1 MNGQEEKLLKRL
13 MRRKIFRFCFF
24 IFLAFVSSGANAE
37 MLKKLEIIG
46 NSRISNETIK
56 VYGEI
61 EINKDYSHDDLNT
74 VIKRLY
80 DTKFFSDI
88 STSFSNGVLRI
99 NVKENPIIDSIIIEG
114 EEAEKYK
121 KAILK
126 MLALKE
132 KGSYIESDIKQ
143 DVQTIKNFYKSLG
156 YYTAEV
162 VAHIQELGDDQN
174 IINLIYSIEKRER
187 NKISKIYFIGDKGKA
202 RIKRLRD
209 VITSEESRF
218 WKVLSRNIYLNPD
231 IIELDKRLLKNY
243 FLGLGYY
250 NVEVLSSSVEL
261 KDESNIEL
269 TFSINAG
276 QRFRIKKLSTDISPV
291 FDKTIF
297 KNLSFEFNKLAG
309 EYYSPFKIQKILK
322 KIDQI
327 IDNKKLQFVQHS
339 VSETLDKDGIDI
351 VFKIFEGRKIQIERV
366 NIIGN
371 TVTNDTVIRSEL
383 LVDEGD
389 PYSDVKIEQSI
400 SRLKARNI
408 FKTVEYKLNDGSS
421 KDLKV
426 MEIKVE
432 EKPTGEI
439 AAGAGVGTEGTSF
452 SFSVKENNYLGK
464 GLSMDASLNVNEHA
478 IRGGLSMQEP
488 NFRNSGNLVWG
499 GLTNVRTDRPDSGY
513 ENTLTEFNLGT
524 KFEHLTNLYVS
535 PNISLTFDD
544 LTVTDN
550 ASSSMKKQ
558 AGNFTELTFGY
569 GIEKDNRDRSFM
581 PTSGSIASFHQRLPL
596 YADQASIYNSIYY
609 TKYHLF
615 TENVIGALKFYGA
628 NVIAVEDDVRLSKRL
643 HIPSR
648 RLRGFASHKVG
659 PKDGA
664 DHVGGNYATV
674 LNFEAALPNLLPEA
688 TQTDIAIFMD
698 MGNLWGADYDSSVND
713 SNGIRSSVGVSSNV
727 YTPIGPLNFVFA
739 LPMTK
744 ESTDTTQTFKFN
756 LGTSF

>member
-1 MNGQEEKLLKRL
+1 
-13 MRRKIFRFCFF
+13 
-24 IFLAFVSSGANAE
+24 

-61 EINKDYSHDDLNT
+61 EINKDYSDDDLNT

-80 DTKFFSDI
+80 DTRFFSDI

-114 EEAEKYK
+114 EAAEKYE

-126 MLALKE
+126 MLALKK
-132 KGSYIESDIKQ
+132 KGSYIESDINQ

-162 VAHIQELGDDQN
+162 TANIQKLGDDKN
-174 IINLIYSIEKRER
+174 IVNLIYSIEKGVR

-202 RIKRLRD
+202 RNKRLRD
-209 VITSEESRF
+209 VITSEEARF

-261 KDESNIEL
+261 KNESNIEL

-276 QRFRIKKLSTDISPV
+276 QRFRIKKLSTDITPV
-291 FDKTIF
+291 FDKAIF
-297 KNLSFEFNKLAG
+297 KNLSSEFNKFAG
-309 EYYSPFKIQKILK
+309 EYYSPFKVQKILK

-351 VFKIFEGRKIQIERV
+351 VFKIFEGRKVQIERV
-366 NIIGN
+366 NILGN
-371 TVTNDTVIRSEL
+371 TVTNDSVIRSEL

-389 PYSDVKIEQSI
+389 PYSDIKVEQSI

-408 FKTVEYKLNDGSS
+408 FKKVEYKLNDGSS

-426 MEIKVE
+426 MDIRVE

-452 SFSVKENNYLGK
+452 SFSLTENNYLGR
-464 GLSMDASLNVNEHA
+464 GLNVDASLNVTEHS
-478 IRGGLSMQEP
+478 IRGGFSMEEP

-499 GLTNVRTDRPDSGY
+499 GLTNIKTDRPDSGY
-513 ENTLTEFNLGT
+513 ENTLTKFDLGT

-535 PNISLTFDD
+535 PNINLTFDD
-544 LTVTDN
+544 LTVTDS

-558 AGNFTELTFGY
+558 AGNFTELNFGY
-569 GIEKDNRDRSFM
+569 GIEKDNRDRPWM
-581 PTSGSIASFHQRLPL
+581 PTSGSVVSFHQRLPL
-596 YADQASIYNSIYY
+596 YSDQASILNAIYY
-609 TKYHLF
+609 TKHHLF

-628 NVIAVEDDVRLSKRL
+628 NVTAIEDNVRLSKRL

-648 RLRGFASHKVG
+648 RLRGFESHKVG
-659 PKDGA
+659 PKDGV
-664 DHVGGNYATV
+664 DYVGGNYATA
-674 LNFEAALPNLLPEA
+674 LNFEAALPNLLPES
-688 TQTDIAIFMD
+688 TQTDVAVFMD
-698 MGNLWGADYDSSVND
+698 AGNLWGVDYDSSVND
-713 SNGIRSSVGVSSNV
+713 SNGIRSSVGINSNI
-727 YTPIGPLNFVFA
+727 YTPIGPLSFVYA
-739 LPMTK
+739 LPITK
-744 ESTDTTQTFKFN
+744 ESTDTTQTFLFQI
-756 LGTSF
+756 GTSF

>member
-1 MNGQEEKLLKRL
+1 MK
-13 MRRKIFRFCFF
+13 RKIFRFCFF
-24 IFLAFVSSGANAE
+24 VFLVFASSSANAE
-37 MLKKLEIIG
+37 ILKKLEIIG

-61 EINKDYSHDDLNT
+61 EINKDYSDDDLNT

-80 DTKFFSDI
+80 DTRFFSDI
-88 STSFSNGVLRI
+88 STNFLNGVLKI

-114 EEAEKYK
+114 EQAEKYA

-132 KGSYIESDIKQ
+132 KGSYIESDINQ
-143 DVQTIKNFYKSLG
+143 DLQIIKNFYKSLG
-156 YYTAEV
+156 YYTAE
-162 VAHIQELGDDQN
+162 ATANIQKSGDDKN
-174 IINLIYSIEKRER
+174 IINLIYSIEKGIR
-187 NKISKIYFIGDKGKA
+187 NKISKIYFIGDKGKVRA
-202 RIKRLRD
+202 KRLRD
-209 VITSEESRF
+209 VVTSKEARF

-231 IIELDKRLLKNY
+231 RIELDKRLLKNY

-261 KDESNIEL
+261 KNESNVEL
-269 TFSINAG
+269 TFSVNAG
-276 QRFRIKKLSTDISPV
+276 KRFRIKKLSTDIAPV

-297 KNLSFEFNKLAG
+297 KNLSFEFNKFAG
-309 EYYSPFKIQKILK
+309 EYYSPFKIQKMLS

-327 IDNKKLQFVQHS
+327 IDNNKLQFVQHS
-339 VSETLDKDGIDI
+339 VSETLDKDGIDV
-351 VFKIFEGRKIQIERV
+351 VFNVFEGRKIQIERI

-371 TVTNDTVIRSEL
+371 TVTNDSVIRSEL

-389 PYSDVKIEQSI
+389 PYSDIKVEQSI
-400 SRLKARNI
+400 SRLKAKNI
-408 FKTVEYKLNDGSS
+408 FKTVEYRLNDGSS

-426 MEIKVE
+426 MDIKVE

-452 SFSVKENNYLGK
+452 SFSIKENNYLGK
-464 GLSMDASLNVNEHA
+464 GLGLDASLNVTEHSV
-478 IRGGLSMQEP
+478 RGGLSMEEP

-499 GLTNVRTDRPDSGY
+499 GLTNVKTERKDSGY
-513 ENTLTEFNLGT
+513 ENTLTKFDLGT

-535 PNISLTFDD
+535 PNITLSFDE
-544 LTVTDN
+544 LKVTDS
-550 ASSSMKKQ
+550 ASASMKKQ
-558 AGNFTELTFGY
+558 AGNFTEMTFGY
-569 GIEKDNRDRSFM
+569 GIEKDNRDRPFM
-581 PTSGSIASFHQRLPL
+581 PTSGSLVSFHQGLPL
-596 YADQASIYNSIYY
+596 YSDQASMYNSIYY

-628 NVIAVEDDVRLSKRL
+628 NVIAIEDDVRLSKRL

-648 RLRGFASHKVG
+648 RLRGFESHKVG

-664 DHVGGNYATV
+664 DYVGGNYATA
-674 LNFEAALPNLLPEA
+674 LNFEAALPNLLPES
-688 TQTDIAIFMD
+688 TQTDIAVFMD
-698 MGNLWGADYDSSVND
+698 MGNLWSVDYDSSIND
-713 SNGIRSSVGVSSNV
+713 SSGIRSSVGVSSNV
-727 YTPIGPLNFVFA
+727 YTPIGPLSFVFA

-744 ESTDTTQTFKFN
+744 ESTDTTQTFKFQ

>member
-1 MNGQEEKLLKRL
+1 MK
-13 MRRKIFRFCFF
+13 RKIFRFCLFV
-24 IFLAFVSSGANAE
+24 FLAFASSSANAE

-61 EINKDYSHDDLNT
+61 EINKDYSDDDLNT
-74 VIKRLY
+74 AIKRLY
-80 DTKFFSDI
+80 DTNFFSDI
-88 STSFSNGVLRI
+88 SITFSNGVLKI

-121 KAILK
+121 KVILK

-132 KGSYIESDIKQ
+132 KGSYIESDINQ
-143 DVQTIKNFYKSLG
+143 DVHIIKNFYKSLG

-162 VAHIQELGDDQN
+162 VANIQELGDDKN
-174 IINLIYSIEKRER
+174 TINLIYSIEKGVR
-187 NKISKIYFIGDKGKA
+187 NKISKIYFIGDKGKT
-202 RIKRLRD
+202 RNKRLRD
-209 VITSEESRF
+209 VITSEEARF

-231 IIELDKRLLKNY
+231 RIELDKRLLKNY

-250 NVEVLSSSVEL
+250 NVEILSSSVEL
-261 KDESNIEL
+261 KNESNVEL
-269 TFSINAG
+269 TFSVNAG

-297 KNLSFEFNKLAG
+297 KNLSSEFNKFAG
-309 EYYSPFKIQKILK
+309 AYYSPFKIKKILN
-322 KIDQI
+322 KIDEI
-327 IDNKKLQFVQHS
+327 IDNNKFQFVQHS

-366 NIIGN
+366 NIVGN
-371 TVTNDTVIRSEL
+371 TVTNDSVIRSEL

-400 SRLKARNI
+400 SRLKAKNI
-408 FKTVEYKLNDGSS
+408 FKKVEYKLNDGSS

-439 AAGAGVGTEGTSF
+439 AAGAGIGTEGTSF
-452 SFSVKENNYLGK
+452 TFSLAENNYLGK
-464 GLSMDASLNVNEHA
+464 GLSVDASLNMTEHA
-478 IRGGLSMQEP
+478 VRGGLSMEDP

-499 GLTNVRTDRPDSGY
+499 GFTNVKTDRPDSGY
-513 ENTLTEFNLGT
+513 KNTLTKFDLGT
-524 KFEHLTNLYVS
+524 KFEYLTNLYVS
-535 PNISLTFDD
+535 PNINLAFDD
-544 LTVTDN
+544 LKVTDS
-550 ASSSMKKQ
+550 ASASMKKQ
-558 AGNFTELTFGY
+558 AGNFHEVTFGY
-569 GIEKDNRDRSFM
+569 GIEKDNRDRPFM
-581 PTSGSIASFHQRLPL
+581 PTSGSLVSFHQGLPL
-596 YADQASIYNSIYY
+596 YSDQASIFNSINY

-615 TENVIGALKFYGA
+615 TENIIGALKFYGA
-628 NVIAVEDDVRLSKRL
+628 NVIAIEDDVRLSKRL
-643 HIPSR
+643 HIPSKK
-648 RLRGFASHKVG
+648 LRGFESHKVG

-664 DHVGGNYATV
+664 DYVGGNYATA
-674 LNFEAALPNLLPEA
+674 LNFEATLPNLLPES
-688 TQTDIAIFMD
+688 TQTDIAVFMD
-698 MGNLWGADYDSSVND
+698 MGNLWGVDYDSSINN

-727 YTPIGPLNFVFA
+727 YTPIGPLSFVFA

-744 ESTDTTQTFKFN
+744 QSTDTTQTFKFQI
-756 LGTSF
+756 GTSF

>member
-1 MNGQEEKLLKRL
+1 MNGQGEKLLRRLVKR
-13 MRRKIFRFCFF
+13 RIFRFCFF
-24 IFLAFVSSGANAE
+24 IFLAFASSNANAG

-46 NSRISNETIK
+46 NLRISNETIK

-61 EINKDYSHDDLNT
+61 EINKDYSNDDLNT
-74 VIKRLY
+74 VIKKLY
-80 DTKFFSDI
+80 DTRFFSDI
-88 STSFSNGVLRI
+88 STSFSNGVLKI

-114 EEAEKYK
+114 EQAEKYK

-132 KGSYIESDIKQ
+132 KSSYIESDINQ
-143 DVQTIKNFYKSLG
+143 DVQTVKNFYKFLG

-162 VAHIQELGDDQN
+162 TAYIQELGDDKN
-174 IINLIYSIEKRER
+174 TINLIYSIEKGVR
-187 NKISKIYFIGDKGKA
+187 NKISKVYFLGDKGKA
-202 RIKRLRD
+202 REKRLRD
-209 VITSEESRF
+209 VITSQEARF
-218 WKVLSRNIYLNPD
+218 WKVLSKNIYLNPD
-231 IIELDKRLLKNY
+231 RIELDKRLLKNY

-250 NVEVLSSSVEL
+250 NVEVLSSNVEL
-261 KDESNIEL
+261 KNESSVEL

-297 KNLSFEFNKLAG
+297 KNLSSEFNKFAG
-309 EYYSPFKIQKILK
+309 AYYSPFKIQKILK
-322 KIDQI
+322 KIDEI
-327 IDNKKLQFVQHS
+327 IDSNKLQFVHHS

-371 TVTNDTVIRSEL
+371 TVTNDSVIRSEL

-389 PYSDVKIEQSI
+389 PYSDIKVEQSI

-408 FKTVEYKLNDGSS
+408 FKTVEYKLSDGSS

-439 AAGAGVGTEGTSF
+439 GAGAGVGTEGTSF
-452 SFSVKENNYLGK
+452 SFSIKENNYLGK
-464 GLSMDASLNVNEHA
+464 GLSVDASLNMTESSV
-478 IRGGLSMQEP
+478 RGGVSMQDP

-499 GLTNVRTDRPDSGY
+499 GLTNTKTDRPDSGY
-513 ENTLTEFNLGT
+513 ENTLTQFDLGT
-524 KFEHLTNLYVS
+524 KFEHLAKLYVS
-535 PNISLTFDD
+535 PNISLAFDE
-544 LTVTDN
+544 LKT
-550 ASSSMKKQ
+550 ASEASASMKKQ

-569 GIEKDNRDRSFM
+569 GIEKDNRDRPFM
-581 PTSGSIASFHQRLPL
+581 PTSGSLVSFHQGLPL
-596 YADQASIYNSIYY
+596 YSDQASIFNSIYY

-615 TENVIGALKFYGA
+615 TENVIGALKFYAA

-648 RLRGFASHKVG
+648 RLRGFETHKVG

-664 DHVGGNYATV
+664 DYVGGNYATA
-674 LNFEAALPNLLPEA
+674 LNFEAALPKLLPES
-688 TQTDIAIFMD
+688 TQTDIAVFMD
-698 MGNLWGADYDSSVND
+698 IGNLWGVDYDSSINN
-713 SNGIRSSVGVSSNV
+713 SNGIRSSVGVTSNV
-727 YTPIGPLNFVFA
+727 YTVIGPLSFIFA
-739 LPMTK
+739 KPIT
-744 ESTDTTQTFKFN
+744 EVSTDTTQTYRFQI
-756 LGTSF
+756 GTSF

>member
-1 MNGQEEKLLKRL
+1 

-24 IFLAFVSSGANAE
+24 IFLFFAFSSANAE

-46 NSRISNETIK
+46 SSRISNETIK

-61 EINKDYSHDDLNT
+61 EINRDYSDDDLNT

-80 DTKFFSDI
+80 DTRFFSNI
-88 STSFSNGVLRI
+88 SINFSNGILKI
-99 NVKENPIIDSIIIEG
+99 NVKENPIIDSIMIEG
-114 EEAEKYK
+114 ESAEKYK
-121 KAILK
+121 KVILK
-126 MLALKE
+126 NLVLKE
-132 KGSYIESDIKQ
+132 KGSYIESDINQ
-143 DVQTIKNFYKSLG
+143 DVQIIKNFYKSLG

-162 VAHIQELGDDQN
+162 AANIQKLGDDKN
-174 IINLIYSIEKRER
+174 IINLIYSIEKGVR
-187 NKISKIYFIGDKGKA
+187 NKISKIYFIGDKGKV
-202 RIKRLRD
+202 RSKRLRD
-209 VITSEESRF
+209 VVTSEEARF

-243 FLGLGYY
+243 FLSLGYY

-261 KDESNIEL
+261 QNESNIEL

-276 QRFRIKKLSTDISPV
+276 QRFRVKKLSTDIAPV
-291 FDKTIF
+291 FDKAIF
-297 KNLSFEFNKLAG
+297 KNLSFEFNKFAG
-309 EYYSPFKIQKILK
+309 EYYSPFKIEKILK

-351 VFKIFEGRKIQIERV
+351 VFKIFEGRKIQIEKV
-366 NIIGN
+366 NIFGN
-371 TVTNDTVIRSEL
+371 TVTNDSVIRSEL

-389 PYSDVKIEQSI
+389 PYSDIKVEQSI
-400 SRLKARNI
+400 SRLKAKNI
-408 FKTVEYKLNDGSS
+408 FKKVEYKLNDGSS

-426 MEIKVE
+426 MDIRVE

-452 SFSVKENNYLGK
+452 TFSLKENNYLGK
-464 GLSMDASLNVNEHA
+464 GLGVDASLNMTEHA
-478 IRGGLSMQEP
+478 VRGGFSMEDP

-499 GLTNVRTDRPDSGY
+499 GLTNIKTDRPDSGY
-513 ENTLTEFNLGT
+513 KNTLTKFDLGT
-524 KFEHLTNLYVS
+524 KFEHLTNLYLS
-535 PNISLTFDD
+535 PNLALAFDD
-544 LTVTDN
+544 LTVTDS
-550 ASSSMKKQ
+550 ASTSMKKQ

-569 GIEKDNRDRSFM
+569 GIEKDNRDRPWM
-581 PTSGSIASFHQRLPL
+581 PTSGSLVSFHQGLPL
-596 YADQASIYNSIYY
+596 YSEQGSIFNSIHY

-648 RLRGFASHKVG
+648 RLRGFESHKVG
-659 PKDGA
+659 PKDGI
-664 DHVGGNYATV
+664 DYVGGNYATA
-674 LNFEAALPNLLPEA
+674 LNFEATLPNLLPES
-688 TQTDIAIFMD
+688 TQTDIGIFMD
-698 MGNLWGADYDSSVND
+698 MGNLWSVDYDSSVND

-727 YTPIGPLNFVFA
+727 YTPIGPLSFVFA

-744 ESTDTTQTFKFN
+744 ESTDSTQKFKFQI
-756 LGTSF
+756 GTSF

>member
-1 MNGQEEKLLKRL
+1 

-24 IFLAFVSSGANAE
+24 VFLAFAFSSANAE
-37 MLKKLEIIG
+37 ILKKLEIIG

-61 EINKDYSHDDLNT
+61 KINKDYSDDDLNT

-80 DTKFFSDI
+80 DTRFFSNI
-88 STSFSNGVLRI
+88 SINFSNGVLKI

-121 KAILK
+121 KAIFK
-126 MLALKE
+126 MLLLRE
-132 KGSYIESDIKQ
+132 KGSYIESDINQ
-143 DVQTIKNFYKSLG
+143 DVQIIKNFYKSLG

-162 VAHIQELGDDQN
+162 VANIQELGDDKN
-174 IINLIYSIEKRER
+174 IINLIYSIEKGAR
-187 NKISKIYFIGDKGKA
+187 NKISKIYFVGEKGKV
-202 RIKRLRD
+202 RNKRLKD
-209 VITSEESRF
+209 IITSEEARF

-250 NVEVLSSSVEL
+250 NVEVLSSNVEL
-261 KDESNIEL
+261 QDESNIEL

-276 QRFRIKKLSTDISPV
+276 QRFRIKKLSTDITPV
-291 FDKTIF
+291 FDKAIF
-297 KNLSFEFNKLAG
+297 KNLSFEFNKFAG

-351 VFKIFEGRKIQIERV
+351 VFKIFEGRKIQIEKV
-366 NIIGN
+366 NIFGN
-371 TVTNDTVIRSEL
+371 TVTNDSVIRSEL

-389 PYSDVKIEQSI
+389 PYSDIKVEQSI

-408 FKTVEYKLNDGSS
+408 FKTIEYKLNDGSS

-426 MEIKVE
+426 IDIKVE

-439 AAGAGVGTEGTSF
+439 AAGAGMGTEGTSF
-452 SFSVKENNYLGK
+452 SFLVKENNYLGK
-464 GLSMDASLNVNEHA
+464 GLSVDASLNVSEHA
-478 IRGGLSMQEP
+478 IRGGLSIEEP

-499 GLTNVRTDRPDSGY
+499 GLTNVKADRPDSGY
-513 ENTLTEFNLGT
+513 ENTLTKFDLGT

-569 GIEKDNRDRSFM
+569 GIEKDNRDRPFM
-581 PTSGSIASFHQRLPL
+581 PTGGSLVSFHQGLPL
-596 YADQASIYNSIYY
+596 YSDQASIFNSIYY

-628 NVIAVEDDVRLSKRL
+628 NIIAIEEDVRLSKRL

-648 RLRGFASHKVG
+648 RLRGFESHKIG

-664 DHVGGNYATV
+664 DYVGGNYATAV
-674 LNFEAALPNLLPEA
+674 NFEASLPNLLPEA

-698 MGNLWGADYDSSVND
+698 MGNLWSVDYDSSING

-727 YTPIGPLNFVFA
+727 YTPIGPLSFVFA
-739 LPMTK
+739 LPMTQM
-744 ESTDTTQTFKFN
+744 STDTTQTFKFQ

>member
-1 MNGQEEKLLKRL
+1 

-24 IFLAFVSSGANAE
+24 VFLAFAFSSANAE

-46 NSRISNETIK
+46 NLRISNETIK

-61 EINKDYSHDDLNT
+61 EINKDYSDDDLNT

-80 DTKFFSDI
+80 DTRFFSDI

-99 NVKENPIIDSIIIEG
+99 NVKENPIINSIIIEG
-114 EEAEKYK
+114 EPTKKYK
-121 KAILK
+121 TAILR

-132 KGSYIESDIKQ
+132 KGSYIESDINQ
-143 DVQTIKNFYKSLG
+143 DVEIIKNFYKSLG
-156 YYTAEV
+156 YYTAKV
-162 VAHIQELGDDQN
+162 IANMQKLGDDRN
-174 IINLIYSIEKRER
+174 TVNLIYSIEKGVR

-202 RIKRLRD
+202 RSKRLRD
-209 VITSEESRF
+209 VVASEEARF

-231 IIELDKRLLKNY
+231 RIELDKRLLKNY
-243 FLGLGYY
+243 FLGLGYH

-261 KDESNIEL
+261 QNESNIEL

-276 QRFRIKKLSTDISPV
+276 QRFRIKKLSTDIAPI
-291 FDKTIF
+291 FDKAIF
-297 KNLSFEFNKLAG
+297 KNLSFEFNKFAG

-322 KIDQI
+322 KIDEI
-327 IDNKKLQFVQHS
+327 IDNKQLQFVQHS

-351 VFKIFEGRKIQIERV
+351 VFKIFEGRKIQIEKV
-366 NIIGN
+366 NIFGN
-371 TVTNDTVIRSEL
+371 TVTNDSVIRSEL
-383 LVDEGD
+383 LIDEGD
-389 PYSDVKIEQSI
+389 PYSDIKVEKSI

-408 FKTVEYKLNDGSS
+408 FKTVKYKLSDGSS

-426 MEIKVE
+426 MDIKVE
-432 EKPTGEI
+432 EKATGEI

-452 SFSVKENNYLGK
+452 SFLLKENNYLGR
-464 GLSMDASLNVNEHA
+464 GLSVDASLSVSEHA
-478 IRGGLSMQEP
+478 IRGGLSMKEP

-513 ENTLTEFNLGT
+513 ENTLTKFDLGT

-535 PNISLTFDD
+535 PNMTLAFDD
-544 LTVTDN
+544 LKVTDS
-550 ASSSMKKQ
+550 ASASMKKQ
-558 AGNFTELTFGY
+558 AGNFTEFTFGY
-569 GIEKDNRDRSFM
+569 GIEKDNRDKPFM
-581 PTSGSIASFHQRLPL
+581 PTSGSLVSFHQGLPL
-596 YADQASIYNSIYY
+596 YSDQASIFNAIYY

-628 NVIAVEDDVRLSKRL
+628 NIIAVEDDVRLSKRL

-648 RLRGFASHKVG
+648 RLRGFESHKIG

-664 DHVGGNYATV
+664 DYVGGNYATA
-674 LNFEAALPNLLPEA
+674 LNFEVALPNLLPEA

-698 MGNLWGADYDSSVND
+698 MGNLWSVDYDSSING

-727 YTPIGPLNFVFA
+727 YTAIGPLSFVFA
-739 LPMTK
+739 LPTTQM
-744 ESTDTTQTFKFN
+744 STDTTQTFKFQI
-756 LGTSF
+756 GTSF

>member
-1 MNGQEEKLLKRL
+1 

-24 IFLAFVSSGANAE
+24 VFLAFASSGANAA
-37 MLKKLEIIG
+37 MLKKIEIIG

-61 EINKDYSHDDLNT
+61 EINKDYSNDDLNT

-114 EEAEKYK
+114 EQAKKFK

-132 KGSYIESDIKQ
+132 KGSYIESDINQ
-143 DVQTIKNFYKSLG
+143 DIQIIKDFYKSIG

-162 VAHIQELGDDQN
+162 TANIQESGDDKN
-174 IINLIYSIEKRER
+174 IINLIYSIEKGTR
-187 NKISKIYFIGDKGKA
+187 NKISKVYFIGDKGKA
-202 RIKRLRD
+202 RDKRLRD
-209 VITSEESRF
+209 VITSEEARF

-231 IIELDKRLLKNY
+231 RIELDKRLLKNY

-261 KDESNIEL
+261 KNESNIEL

-276 QRFRIKKLSTDISPV
+276 QRFRIKKLSTNITPV

-297 KNLSFEFNKLAG
+297 KNLSFEFNKFAG
-309 EYYSPFKIQKILK
+309 EYYSPFKIKKILN

-327 IDNKKLQFVQHS
+327 VDNNQLQFVQHS

-366 NIIGN
+366 NIVGN
-371 TVTNDTVIRSEL
+371 TVTNDSVIRSEL

-389 PYSDVKIEQSI
+389 PYSDIKVEQSI
-400 SRLKARNI
+400 SRLKARDI
-408 FKTVEYKLNDGSS
+408 FKKVEYKLNDGSS

-432 EKPTGEI
+432 EKATGEI
-439 AAGAGVGTEGTSF
+439 GAGAGVGTEGTSF
-452 SFSVKENNYLGK
+452 SFNLKENNYLGK
-464 GLSMDASLNVNEHA
+464 GLSVDASLNMTEHA
-478 IRGGLSMQEP
+478 VRGGLSMQDP

-499 GLTNVRTDRPDSGY
+499 GLNNVKTDRPDSGY
-513 ENTLTEFNLGT
+513 KNTLTQFDLGT
-524 KFEHLTNLYVS
+524 KFEHLANLYVS
-535 PNISLTFDD
+535 PNITLAFDE
-544 LTVTDN
+544 LKITGN

-558 AGNFTELTFGY
+558 AGNFTEITFGY

-581 PTSGSIASFHQRLPL
+581 PTSGSIASFHQGLPL
-596 YADQASIYNSIYY
+596 YSDQASIYNAIYY
-609 TKYHLF
+609 TKYHSF

-628 NVIAVEDDVRLSKRL
+628 NVTAIEDDVRLSKRL

-648 RLRGFASHKVG
+648 RLRGFESHKVG
-659 PKDGA
+659 PKDGL
-664 DHVGGNYATV
+664 DYVGGNYATA
-674 LNFEAALPNLLPEA
+674 LNFEAVLPNLLPEN
-688 TQTDIAIFMD
+688 TQTDIGIFMD
-698 MGNLWGADYDSSVND
+698 MGNLWSVDYDSSIND
-713 SNGIRSSVGVSSNV
+713 SSGIRSSVGANSNI
-727 YTPIGPLNFVFA
+727 YTPIGPLSFVFA
-739 LPMTK
+739 LPITK
-744 ESTDTTQTFKFN
+744 ESTDTTQKFKFQI
-756 LGTSF
+756 GTSF

>member
-1 MNGQEEKLLKRL
+1 

-24 IFLAFVSSGANAE
+24 VFLAFASSSANAE
-37 MLKKLEIIG
+37 ILKKLEIIG
-46 NSRISNETIK
+46 NSRISSGTIK

-61 EINKDYSHDDLNT
+61 EINKDYSDDDLNT
-74 VIKRLY
+74 LIKRLY
-80 DTKFFSDI
+80 DTRFFSDI
-88 STSFSNGVLRI
+88 STSFSNGVLKI

-114 EEAEKYK
+114 EEAKKYK
-121 KAILK
+121 RAILK

-132 KGSYIESDIKQ
+132 KSSYIESDINQ
-143 DVQTIKNFYKSLG
+143 DVQIIKNFYKSLG
-156 YYTAEV
+156 YYTIEV
-162 VAHIQELGDDQN
+162 TANIQELGDDKN
-174 IINLIYSIEKRER
+174 IINLIYSIEKGAR
-187 NKISKIYFIGDKGKA
+187 NKISKVYFIGDKGKA
-202 RIKRLRD
+202 RDKRLRD
-209 VITSEESRF
+209 VITSEEARF
-218 WKVLSRNIYLNPD
+218 WKVLSRNVYLNSD
-231 IIELDKRLLKNY
+231 RIELDKRLLKNY

-261 KDESNIEL
+261 KNELNVEL

-276 QRFRIKKLSTDISPV
+276 QRFRVKKLSTDITPV

-297 KNLSFEFNKLAG
+297 KDLSSEFNKFAG
-309 EYYSPFKIQKILK
+309 EYYSPFKIQKILN

-327 IDNKKLQFVQHS
+327 IDNNKLQFVQHS
-339 VSETLDKDGIDI
+339 VSETLDKDGIDV

-366 NIIGN
+366 NIVGN
-371 TVTNDTVIRSEL
+371 TVTDDSVIRSEL

-389 PYSDVKIEQSI
+389 PYSDVKVEQSI

-439 AAGAGVGTEGTSF
+439 AAGAGIGSEGASF
-452 SFSVKENNYLGK
+452 SFSLTENNYLGR
-464 GLSMDASLNVNEHA
+464 GLGVEASLNMTEHA
-478 IRGGLSMQEP
+478 VRGGVSIEEP

-499 GLTNVRTDRPDSGY
+499 GLTNTKTDRPDSGY
-513 ENTLTEFNLGT
+513 ENTLTKFNLGT

-535 PNISLTFDD
+535 PNLSLAFDE
-544 LTVTDN
+544 LKTTSG

-569 GIEKDNRDRSFM
+569 GIEKDNRDRPFM
-581 PTSGSIASFHQRLPL
+581 PTGGSIFSFHQGLPL
-596 YADQASIYNSIYY
+596 YSEQASIYNSIYY

-643 HIPSR
+643 HIPSK
-648 RLRGFASHKVG
+648 RLRGFVSHKVG
-659 PKDGA
+659 PKDGT
-664 DHVGGNYATV
+664 DYVGGNYATA
-674 LNFEAALPNLLPEA
+674 LNFEAFLPNLLPES
-688 TQTDIAIFMD
+688 TQTDIGIFMD
-698 MGNLWGADYDSSVND
+698 MGNLWSVDYDSSIND
-713 SNGIRSSVGVSSNV
+713 SSGIRSSMGVNANV
-727 YTPIGPLNFVFA
+727 YTPIGPLSFIFA

-744 ESTDTTQTFKFN
+744 ESTDTTQTFKFQI
-756 LGTSF
+756 GTSF